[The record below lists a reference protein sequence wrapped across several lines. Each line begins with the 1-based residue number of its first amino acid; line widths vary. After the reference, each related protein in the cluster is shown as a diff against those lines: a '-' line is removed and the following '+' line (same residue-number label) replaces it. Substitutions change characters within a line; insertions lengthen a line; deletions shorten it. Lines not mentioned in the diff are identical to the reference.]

1 MNIIS
6 VVSTPSKSL
15 YNKLNNLFEGYK
27 IIYFSELIRNNVS
40 NKSDLWT
47 SINNDILSGK
57 PIKDEDICNLILEQ
71 FVENIIENYILLGF
85 PRTAQQLKYLENLLD
100 TGKIKYK
107 LIGVFSK
114 TENNITLKES
124 FKERN
129 DVIEVTNF
137 DDLLA
142 LQRAITLRIS
152 VTS

>member
-40 NKSDLWT
+40 NKSSLWT

-71 FVENIIENYILLGF
+71 FVENTIENYILLGF
-85 PRTAQQLKYLENLLD
+85 PRTVQQLEYLENLLD
-100 TGKIKYK
+100 TEKMKYK
-107 LIGVFSK
+107 LIGVFNK
-114 TENNITLKES
+114 TENNITLEES